1 MKRTIYTCMISTI
14 LATGLW
20 SFKTRET
27 NQVEGTPLYMTDIT
41 FLGKNLLTSEKG
53 TRAVSIYSPDGKERI
68 KAWQTEEPP
77 TGVVT
82 DGKRIYA
89 TTSYAEGGVEII
101 QPEAEQPVKFIP
113 TGRGA
118 CSPTLS
124 KNQKY
129 LYVCN
134 QFQTT
139 ISEIDLTTLQVKRE
153 VYVLREPKSAVISN
167 DGKFLFVANF
177 LPTGKANQDYVS
189 AAVSVIDLLT
199 FKKIKDIPLATGSN
213 ALRGMTISPDGNYV
227 FVTHNLGR
235 FQIPTSQLQQGWMN
249 TSAMSIINIHDLSY
263 GGSILL
269 DEADRGAAGI
279 WDIKCTAKQI
289 VITHSGTHEIS
300 IIDYP
305 AFLNKYQQVADKSTL
320 SYDLKFMVGLR
331 QRIALQGNGPRDF
344 ILNDKY
350 AYIPTYFSDTLNIVS
365 LDNPTNIQTVAL
377 VNNRTENDID
387 KGEKYFNDA
396 TYCFQNWQS
405 CNGCHPGDA
414 RTDGLNWDLMNDGIG
429 NSKNCKSMLFSHV
442 TAPCMISG
450 IRENAEKAVRAGYKY
465 IQFNEVP
472 EDIAKCVDEYLK
484 HLLPVPSPY
493 LINGKLS
500 EKAERGKIVFKKY
513 NCDYC
518 HSGPYFTDRQ
528 MHRIGDDV
536 EFEKGWDTPTLR
548 EVWRTAPYLFDGRAA
563 TMEEVFTVHKHGL
576 EKSKI
581 TTKEIDELVEYVNSL

>member
-1 MKRTIYTCMISTI
+1 
-14 LATGLW
+14 
-20 SFKTRET
+20 
-27 NQVEGTPLYMTDIT
+27 
-41 FLGKNLLTSEKG
+41 
-53 TRAVSIYSPDGKERI
+53 
-68 KAWQTEEPP
+68 
-77 TGVVT
+77 
-82 DGKRIYA
+82 
-89 TTSYAEGGVEII
+89 
-101 QPEAEQPVKFIP
+101 
-113 TGRGA
+113 
-118 CSPTLS
+118 
-124 KNQKY
+124 
-129 LYVCN
+129 
-134 QFQTT
+134 
-139 ISEIDLTTLQVKRE
+139 
-153 VYVLREPKSAVISN
+153 
-167 DGKFLFVANF
+167 
-177 LPTGKANQDYVS
+177 
-189 AAVSVIDLLT
+189 
-199 FKKIKDIPLATGSN
+199 
-213 ALRGMTISPDGNYV
+213 
-227 FVTHNLGR
+227 
-235 FQIPTSQLQQGWMN
+235 
-249 TSAMSIINIHDLSY
+249 
-263 GGSILL
+263 
-269 DEADRGAAGI
+269 
-279 WDIKCTAKQI
+279 
-289 VITHSGTHEIS
+289 
-300 IIDYP
+300 
-305 AFLNKYQQVADKSTL
+305 
-320 SYDLKFMVGLR
+320 MVGLR

-344 ILNDKY
+344 ILNDEY

-365 LDNPTNIQTVAL
+365 LDNPANIQMVAL

-472 EDIAKCVDEYLK
+472 EDIAQCVDEYLK
-484 HLLPVPSPY
+484 HLQPVPSPY
-493 LINGKLS
+493 LVNGKLS

-518 HSGPYFTDRQ
+518 HSGPYYTDRQ

-581 TTKEIDELVEYVNSL
+581 TAKEIDELVEYVNSL